1 MSEPASY
8 VISACREHDVK
19 FVRLWFTDVAGAL
32 KSLQITVGELE
43 RALDQGMGFDGSSIE
58 GFARIDESD
67 MLARPDPATFQLVP
81 WRPREQGVARMFCDI
96 HLPDGQPFAGDPR
109 AVLRRQLERARALG
123 YTFYVS
129 PELEYF
135 YFHDDRAPEPIDRGG
150 YFDQIADE
158 GSDLRRDTVLTL
170 SAMGIEVE
178 SSHHEIAPGQH
189 EIALRYTDALTMA
202 DNAMTYRAAVKEIA
216 AANGVYASFMPKP
229 LPHEDGSGMHV
240 HQSLFE
246 GERNVFFDAA
256 DGAYHLSALAR
267 GYVAGLLEH
276 ARAMTLVTNQWVNS
290 YKRLRPG
297 FDAPVYLSWGRRNRS
312 NLVRIPQY
320 SPGDETHTRV
330 EYRSPDPACNP
341 YLAFAVML
349 AAGLDGIE
357 RERPLPPPVEENV
370 FELTDAE
377 RADRGIAALPGTLGE
392 AIEAASASGLV
403 REALGDHV
411 FDTLLRSRRDEW
423 ERYQRHVSAFELAE
437 YLPRL

>member
-19 FVRLWFTDVAGAL
+19 FVRLWFTDIAGAL

-135 YFHDDRAPEPIDRGG
+135 YFRDDRVPEPIDRGG

-178 SSHHEIAPGQH
+178 SSHHEIAHGQH

-202 DNAMTYRAAVKEIA
+202 DGAMTYRAAVKEIA

-229 LPHEDGSGMHV
+229 LRDQDGSGMHV

-246 GERNVFFDAA
+246 GERNVFFDAG
-256 DGAYHLSALAR
+256 DGEYQLSALAR
-267 GYVAGLLEH
+267 GYVAGLLAH

-357 RERPLPPPVEENV
+357 RERPLPPPVEGNV
-370 FELTDAE
+370 FALTDAE
-377 RADRGIAALPGTLGE
+377 RADRGIATLPGTLGE
-392 AIEAASASGLV
+392 AIEAASASELV
-403 REALGDHV
+403 RGALGDHV
-411 FDTLLRSRRDEW
+411 FDTLLKAKREEW
-423 ERYQRHVSAFELAE
+423 ERYQRHVSDFELRE